1 MSTDPYLHELLVQL
15 HHELKHTDTI
25 SDRDRQLFNHLAD
38 HVQQL
43 IEKPETQHES
53 ITTKLKSSVAE
64 IETSHPT
71 LAALM
76 ERVTSAL
83 SNTGV

>member
-1 MSTDPYLHELLVQL
+1 MSYDPYVHELLIQL
-15 HHELKHTDTI
+15 HHELKHADTI
-25 SDRDRQLFNHLAD
+25 SDRDRKLFNHLAE

-43 IEKPETQHES
+43 IEKPETEHAPFS
-53 ITTKLKSSVAE
+53 AKLQASMAE

-71 LAALM
+71 LAGLM